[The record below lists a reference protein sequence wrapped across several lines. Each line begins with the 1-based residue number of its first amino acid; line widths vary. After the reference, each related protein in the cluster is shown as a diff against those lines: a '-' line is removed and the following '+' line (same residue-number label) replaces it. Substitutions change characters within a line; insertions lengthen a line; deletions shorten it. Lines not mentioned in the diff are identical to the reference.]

1 VSSTPSLPSIA
12 LLGFGT
18 MGQVMATGLLRAGL
32 TKPADI
38 HIGVRRPHQAEM
50 AAQALAKARSLTLHT
65 AAEAAA
71 RAAVVV
77 LAVKPKDVDGLLALL
92 REKGALDH
100 HPLVISIAAGMS
112 TKHLAAEIAGC
123 PVVRAMPNT
132 PCAIGQ
138 GATVICRGPGAE
150 ADHMELA
157 RAIFTPLGAVLEL
170 DEKHMDTVTGLS
182 GSGPAFIYL
191 MLEAMAEGAVMQGLP
206 RATALELAARVA
218 QGAAAMV
225 LASGRHPAALRDE
238 VTTPAGCTAAG
249 ILALEDG
256 RIRSVLARG
265 VETAAKRAGE
275 LSR

>member
-1 VSSTPSLPSIA
+1 MNSPATLPSIA

-32 TKPADI
+32 TKPSDI
-38 HIGVRRPHQAEM
+38 HVGVRRPHHADM
-50 AAQALAKARSLTLHT
+50 AAQALAKARSLTLET
-65 AAEAAA
+65 ATEAAA
-71 RAAVVV
+71 KAEVVV

-100 HPLVISIAAGMS
+100 HPLVISIAAGTS
-112 TKHLAAEIAGC
+112 TAHLAAGIADC
-123 PVVRAMPNT
+123 PIVRAMPNT

-150 ADHMELA
+150 AAHMDIA

-249 ILALEDG
+249 IFALEDG

-265 VETAAKRAGE
+265 VETAAKRASE

>member
-1 VSSTPSLPSIA
+1 MNTTASLPSIA

-32 TKPADI
+32 TKPSNI
-38 HIGVRRPHQAEM
+38 HIGVRRPHHADM
-50 AAQALAKARSLTLHT
+50 AAQALAKARSLTFET
-65 AAEAAA
+65 AAEAAS
-71 RAAVVV
+71 RAEVVV
-77 LAVKPKDVDGLLALL
+77 LAVKPKDVDSLLALL

-100 HPLVISIAAGMS
+100 HPLVISIAAGTS
-112 TKHLAAEIAGC
+112 TKHLAPEIADC
-123 PVVRAMPNT
+123 PIVRAMPNT

-150 ADHMELA
+150 AIHMDLA
-157 RAIFTPLGAVLEL
+157 RALFTPLGAVLEL

-206 RATALELAARVA
+206 RAPPCDLAAGVA
-218 QGAAAMV
+218 HGGVGMV
-225 LASGRHPAALRDE
+225 LAAGGHPAAMCDE
-238 VTTPAGCTAAG
+238 VTLPPGWTAAG

-265 VETAAKRAGE
+265 VETAAKRASE